1 VACILKFIP
10 VELTE
15 KMPVA
20 IDERTIIGDE
30 NMILGIYEKID

>member
-1 VACILKFIP
+1 LAFILKFIP

-20 IDERTIIGDE
+20 IDERTMIGDE